1 MCFWKRAKR
10 ASWHRLS
17 VIGFGG
23 SRSLLSSDGVYAI
36 IRFMNE
42 VVVIDTS
49 ILISSLIGPQ
59 GPSREIL
66 RKCLLGEYS
75 PLISNALFLEYEDV
89 SQRKRVLNKCPLT
102 SDEIRELLNAF
113 YSVCSW
119 IPIYYLWRPNLT
131 DEGDNFLI
139 ELALA
144 GNATHIITNNIADL
158 INAEL
163 NFPHLNIV
171 KPQQM
176 LRGK

>member
-1 MCFWKRAKR
+1 MTIYILTRDLMC
-10 ASWHRLS
+10 
-17 VIGFGG
+17 VFGRG
-23 SRSLLSSDGVYAI
+23 PSGHPGIAYRSSGLAVPVLCFLVTAYMLSSA
-36 IRFMNE
+36 
-42 VVVIDTS
+42 S
-49 ILISSLIGPQ
+49 
-59 GPSREIL
+59 
-66 RKCLLGEYS
+66 
-75 PLISNALFLEYEDV
+75 ISNALFLEYEDV